1 MLGKCKYDLENRA
14 PVVGITGYNT
24 IPANDLEATL
34 QHVANVGPLA
44 VAADAS
50 AWQVKHMQ
58 FVNMCKYRYCGSILY
73 ILESWC

>member
-50 AWQVKHMQ
+50 AWQVKHSC
-58 FVNMCKYRYCGSILY
+58 FC
-73 ILESWC
+73 